1 MQKDEESGNIL
12 LSTFF
17 QRDIGGDH
25 EQLKFSKLLD
35 STLPRTNIFHRINRL
50 FKLSLERR
58 ECKFWI
64 QFLSIE
70 RRRIGGENDG
80 IRRKNRGEK
89 EFGIGVSNAYS
100 FGSRS

>member
-70 RRRIGGENDG
+70 RQELGG

-100 FGSRS
+100 FGFRS